1 MTQIDNVTKII
12 VKRRYFPSSGTA
24 KDVGGMISAS
34 SKKKT
39 VNDSKIEMQRV
50 TWKTKSISILS
61 QSGNDFKAIILAT
74 FSPESEGR

>member
-12 VKRRYFPSSGTA
+12 VKRRYFPNSGTA

-39 VNDSKIEMQRV
+39 VSDSKIEMQRV
-50 TWKTKSISILS
+50 TWKTKSITILS
-61 QSGNDFKAIILAT
+61 QSGHNF
-74 FSPESEGR
+74 